1 MVPHSTGQLFAVA
14 TAVLWAT
21 SATVFEMAGRRIGS
35 VNVNLLRLSI
45 AAVLLAALCHLHG
58 GVLPKDAPAHVWVW
72 MLVSG
77 LFGFFLCDLCLFQA
91 YVLIGARRSTLMLS
105 LAPVFAAGLDT
116 FVIHKPLTLLQG
128 GGMVVTL
135 LGVLWVIVERP
146 DDEALHTRA
155 ERRTGGLLAASAAFL
170 QACGA
175 ITAKI
180 GMRLPDGTDYDAVAA
195 TFIRSLAGVAGFVL
209 LIVLT
214 GRSRKLIAATK
225 DGRAV
230 ALLTAGAIAGPV
242 IGVVCFLASLQRV
255 QTGITQTIIATIPVL
270 LLPVAVLQKHERV
283 TWRAAAGAVVAV
295 GGVIV
300 LCLT

>member
-1 MVPHSTGQLFAVA
+1 QLFAIA

-21 SATVFEMAGRRIGS
+21 SATVFEAAGRRIGS

-45 AAVLLAALCHLHG
+45 AAVLLAALCHLSG
-58 GVLPKDAPAHVWVW
+58 GVLPKDAPSHVWGW

-91 YVLIGARRSTLMLS
+91 YVLIGARRSMLMLS

-116 FVIHKPLTLLQG
+116 LVIHKPLTLIQG

-135 LGVLWVIVERP
+135 LGVLWVISERP
-146 DDEALHTRA
+146 DDETPHTRA
-155 ERRTGGLLAASAAFL
+155 ERRTGGLLAASAALL
-170 QACGA
+170 QAFGA

-180 GMRLPDGTDYDAVAA
+180 GMRLPDGSDFDPIAA
-195 TFIRSLAGVAGFVL
+195 TFIRSLAGVAGFAL
-209 LIVLT
+209 LIILS
-214 GRSRKLIAATK
+214 GRSRKLLAATK
-225 DGRAV
+225 DGRAM
-230 ALLTAGAIAGPV
+230 ALLTAGAVAGPV

-270 LLPVAVLQKHERV
+270 LLPVAVLQKREHI
-283 TWRAAAGAVVAV
+283 TWRAVAGAITAVA
-295 GGVIV
+295 GVIV
-300 LCLT
+300 LCVT